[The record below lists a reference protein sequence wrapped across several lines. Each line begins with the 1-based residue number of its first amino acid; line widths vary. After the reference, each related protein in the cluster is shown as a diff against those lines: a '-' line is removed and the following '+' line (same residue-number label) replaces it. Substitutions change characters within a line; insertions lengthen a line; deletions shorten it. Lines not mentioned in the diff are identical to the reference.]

1 MDELL
6 NNFQQF
12 ANVGSELLL
21 KNHDKSDDIKN
32 KLDDMKIAID
42 NLDNAYKLRKD
53 NLEKELDQ
61 QSVLS
66 ETTTADVIE
75 SLEDDVSTSMVQN
88 YTINSPTLS
97 GENNLEKQV
106 EEVKTEPIERICVLR
121 DTTTVDVIESLED
134 DVSTSMIQNYTI
146 NSPTLSGENNLEK
159 QVEEVKTEPIEMN
172 TESVSSII
180 SIKSV
185 QDWKEI
191 EVLNW
196 LKSKEISSKII
207 EAITPCDGAL
217 LNELNQILKRVPE
230 FFYSNLRSESNA
242 NFKDLAVFSFELRAL
257 FSS

>member
-75 SLEDDVSTSMVQN
+75 SLEDDVSTSMV
-88 YTINSPTLS
+88 
-97 GENNLEKQV
+97 
-106 EEVKTEPIERICVLR
+106 
-121 DTTTVDVIESLED
+121 
-134 DVSTSMIQNYTI
+134 QNYTI

>member
-61 QSVLS
+61 QSVL
-66 ETTTADVIE
+66 
-75 SLEDDVSTSMVQN
+75 
-88 YTINSPTLS
+88 
-97 GENNLEKQV
+97 
-106 EEVKTEPIERICVLR
+106 R

-134 DVSTSMIQNYTI
+134 DVSSSMIQNYTI